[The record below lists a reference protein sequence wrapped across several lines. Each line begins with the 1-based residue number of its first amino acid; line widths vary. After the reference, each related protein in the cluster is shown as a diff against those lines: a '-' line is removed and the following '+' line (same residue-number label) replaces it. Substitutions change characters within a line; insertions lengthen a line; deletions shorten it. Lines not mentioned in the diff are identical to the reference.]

1 MASFADL
8 HEHTAALTSVRD
20 FPLFDGDFFPD
31 KVHDVIEKA
40 KQPPA
45 ALAKPA
51 RGKGKA
57 AVGTSRLKRS
67 ETLAIADGMR
77 AEASG
82 SQYAFLVATLA
93 PPEDGPMPVPR
104 EKHIGSHELI
114 DDREHFLE
122 MSMSRHWQWDTL
134 PRAQWT
140 TMMMLAAIGG
150 PPEGA

>member
-1 MASFADL
+1 MPREAAVGLEGLEVDARVTS
-8 HEHTAALTSVRD
+8 TAALTSVRD

-104 EKHIGSHELI
+104 EKHIGPNVRL
-114 DDREHFLE
+114 LYLL
-122 MSMSRHWQWDTL
+122 Q
-134 PRAQWT
+134 
-140 TMMMLAAIGG
+140 LAACSV
-150 PPEGA
+150 